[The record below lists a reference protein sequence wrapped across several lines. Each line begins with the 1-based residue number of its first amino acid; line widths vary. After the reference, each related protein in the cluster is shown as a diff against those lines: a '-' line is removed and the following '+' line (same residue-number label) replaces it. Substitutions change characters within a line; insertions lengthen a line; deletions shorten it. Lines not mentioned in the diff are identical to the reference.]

1 MDYSGH
7 IAFQERSSRKHQR
20 NMRLERRM
28 QRRTGDIRVLS
39 NFRNLPEAIRQ
50 MIVDIWRAGIR
61 ARSVERQRPPPIT
74 LGLTHALW
82 LRDNRVNGMWQWFA
96 RMGPGNNAVA
106 TVPGRGTNQT
116 STIGHSY
123 AYGGNPAHHILTG
136 HQDAALGQYSSN
148 SNARLTHERDDW
160 GTNLTDTFGNSLTKL
175 IEYVLPRSAYDNWGT
190 AEENAERLRLRGI
203 RRVRWVDRM
212 I

>member
-1 MDYSGH
+1 MLY
-7 IAFQERSSRKHQR
+7 EVPNLRPNPRRSQR
-20 NMRLERRM
+20 LRD
-28 QRRTGDIRVLS
+28 RTTRDLS
-39 NFRNLPEAIRQ
+39 HFRNLPRAIRQ
-50 MIVDIWRAGIR
+50 MIVDIWRAGVR
-61 ARSVERQRPPPIT
+61 ARSVERQRPPPIV

-96 RMGPGNNAVA
+96 RMGPGNNAVH
-106 TVPGRGTNQT
+106 TPGN
-116 STIGHSY
+116 GHSY
-123 AYGGNPAHHILTG
+123 AYGGNPAHEILTG
-136 HQDAALGQYSSN
+136 YGSPTTDLDMWRRQT
-148 SNARLTHERDDW
+148 NARLTHERDDW
-160 GTNLTDTFGNSLTKL
+160 GTNLTDTFGNTLTKL